1 MIRATEDGIRESV
14 GGSSNYSCIAVAD
27 QAIGAIGAY
36 YTYKTY
42 YDNRAQEVVPKEE
55 NKYVEIKPA
64 AKKVLALDTLDYRD
78 NKTYSKIYNNYTKR
92 NNE

>member
-1 MIRATEDGIRESV
+1 M
-14 GGSSNYSCIAVAD
+14 
-27 QAIGAIGAY
+27 
-36 YTYKTY
+36 
-42 YDNRAQEVVPKEE
+42 VPKEE